1 MKGCLIALAVVLII
15 IVLIVVGLGVYIF
28 AFEKDVPDFVID
40 YIKEGFSGLSEAEIN
55 RSFET
60 VNEFGDVDCEMQLT
74 IQQGTLTDSRRYVA
88 SRKGKDETFV
98 LDYAIYKAD
107 SSTAENTYK
116 FFIREGKY
124 MFTQNGVEHELLE
137 DEWKASVVLSFET
150 VLPLEVNADGT
161 KYKIKGA
168 EYLEK
173 DLVSIRQKGFKATV
187 LAKHGEDTYT
197 LGIDFMKGVLT
208 DYEIVE
214 HKIDGIY
221 TYKYL
226 VTMPVSQLR

>member
-1 MKGCLIALAVVLII
+1 MKGCLIALAVILII
-15 IVLIVVGLGVYIF
+15 IVLIVVGIGVYFF
-28 AFEKDVPDFVID
+28 AFEKDVPDFVIE
-40 YIKEGFSGLSEAEIN
+40 YIKEGMAGVSNAELN

-60 VNEFGDVDCEMQLT
+60 VNEFGDVDCEMQLA
-74 IQQGTLTDSRRYVA
+74 IEQGELQDSRRYVA

-98 LDYAIYKAD
+98 LDLAIYKKD

-116 FFIREGKY
+116 YFIRDGKY
-124 MFTQNGVEHELLE
+124 IFVQNGVEHEQVE
-137 DEWKASVVLSFET
+137 EEWKNNVVLSFEY

-168 EYLEK
+168 DYLEK
-173 DLVSIRQKGFKATV
+173 NLVSIRQKGFKATAF
-187 LAKHGEDTYT
+187 AKNGEDTYT
-197 LGIDFMKGVLT
+197 VGIDFMKGVLT

-214 HKIDGIY
+214 HKITGTY

-226 VTMPVSQLR
+226 VTIDVNQLS